1 MKNYS
6 HAGKIGYLLQI
17 QILRDVSLK
26 LQREIASVSKL

>member
-6 HAGKIGYLLQI
+6 HAGKNDYLLQI

-26 LQREIASVSKL
+26 LQREIASVSNF